1 MKECVDIIKVAAGQS
16 FAMALDSL
24 MQSMESW
31 LTSKKVGIGNLIWS
45 RVYLTDPANQLLP
58 LKKHR
63 LYEEILSRGAFSY
76 VGQPLLDG
84 SKIAVVF
91 AVDLEAS
98 TVKEG
103 TPDKMSVKY
112 GDAEVFFQSVRLT
125 DEEAD
130 GLTAM
135 QQTELIFA
143 RHTEWLH
150 ENGMTLR
157 DNCMRTWLY
166 VRDIDCNYADVMK
179 GRNAVFEREG
189 LTADTHYIASTGIE
203 GYMAETK
210 SVIAIDFFSVKH
222 HAPQTPQYLNAL
234 GYLNRTNEYGVAF
247 ERGVKFSVG
256 GNDKVFISGTAS
268 IDKHGECLYIGDVAK
283 QADRLFLNISQL
295 LAAAERGLENMTY
308 MVVYLRDIADAAFVE
323 SYLAD
328 RFPSVPH
335 LVVEASVCR
344 PQWLIEVECV
354 TN

>member
-1 MKECVDIIKVAAGQS
+1 MKECVDIIKVAGGQS

-24 MQSMESW
+24 MLSMESW

-45 RVYLTDPANQLLP
+45 RIYLTDPTNQLLP

-63 LYEEILSRGAFSY
+63 LYEDILS
-76 VGQPLLDG
+76 
-84 SKIAVVF
+84 
-91 AVDLEAS
+91 
-98 TVKEG
+98 
-103 TPDKMSVKY
+103 
-112 GDAEVFFQSVRLT
+112 T
-125 DEEAD
+125 DEEAG

-222 HAPQTPQYLNAL
+222 HAPQTLQYLNAL

-268 IDKHGECLYIGDVAK
+268 IDKHGECLYVGDVAR